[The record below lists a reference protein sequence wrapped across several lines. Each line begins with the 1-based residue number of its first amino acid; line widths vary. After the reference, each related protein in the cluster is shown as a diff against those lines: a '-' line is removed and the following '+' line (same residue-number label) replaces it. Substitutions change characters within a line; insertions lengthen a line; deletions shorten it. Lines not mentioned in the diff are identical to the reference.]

1 MKILC
6 LGRKGDSRSVALA
19 WLLKQLGHDAI
30 AVGMRCMGRD
40 TRKMMLDWAEMII
53 LLHEKC
59 GEGVPQEYWSKLKMW
74 PIERDVWF
82 KQPDKDLIDILRTHM
97 KRDGLWPN

>member
-6 LGRKGDSRSVALA
+6 LGRHGNNRASTLA
-19 WLLKQLGHDAI
+19 WLLKTKKHDAI

-40 TRKMMLDWAEMII
+40 TRKMMLDWADLII

-59 GEGVPQEYWSKLKMW
+59 GAGVSKEYWKKLKIWLVDITYSMKYDIDLTELFESY
-74 PIERDVWF
+74 IERDN
-82 KQPDKDLIDILRTHM
+82 L
-97 KRDGLWPN
+97 